1 MKKIILYFYLCF
13 IIGCSGYQPLLST
26 NNLKF
31 YVNNVENIEN
41 NKITKNL
48 IKKIKH
54 LRLKNEKK
62 REFNLKI
69 NSKRKLIIASKDA
82 KGDPLIYKMII
93 TTNLDVYENDEKI
106 GNIYLKE
113 NFSFKNNSDNFNL
126 SQYKMNIEENL
137 INKTSE
143 ELVLKLQT
151 M

>member
-31 YVNNVENIEN
+31 YVNDVENIGN

-69 NSKRKLIIASKDA
+69 NSKKKLIIASKDA

-106 GNIYLKE
+106 GKIYLKE
-113 NFSFKNNSDNFNL
+113 DFSFKNNSDNFNL

>member
-31 YVNNVENIEN
+31 YISEVENVEN

-69 NSKRKLIIASKDA
+69 NSKKKLIIASKDA

-106 GNIYLKE
+106 GKIYLKE
-113 NFSFKNNSDNFNL
+113 DFSFKNNSDNFNL

>member
-31 YVNNVENIEN
+31 YVNDVENIVN

-69 NSKRKLIIASKDA
+69 NSKKKLVIASKDA

-106 GNIYLKE
+106 GKIYLKE

>member
-31 YVNNVENIEN
+31 YVNDVENIGN

-69 NSKRKLIIASKDA
+69 NSKKKLIIASKDA

-106 GNIYLKE
+106 GKIYLKE
-113 NFSFKNNSDNFNL
+113 DFSFTHNSDNFNL

>member
-31 YVNNVENIEN
+31 YVNDVENIEN

-106 GNIYLKE
+106 GKIYLKE
-113 NFSFKNNSDNFNL
+113 DFSFKNNSDNFNL

>member
-31 YVNNVENIEN
+31 YVNDVENIGN

-69 NSKRKLIIASKDA
+69 NSKKKLIIASKDA

-106 GNIYLKE
+106 GKIYLQE
-113 NFSFKNNSDNFNL
+113 DFSFKNNSDNFNL

>member
-31 YVNNVENIEN
+31 YVNDVENIGN

-69 NSKRKLIIASKDA
+69 NSKKKLVIASKDA

-106 GNIYLKE
+106 GKIYLKE
-113 NFSFKNNSDNFNL
+113 DFSFKNNSDNFNL

>member
-31 YVNNVENIEN
+31 YVNDVENIGN
-41 NKITKNL
+41 NKITKKI

-62 REFNLKI
+62 KEFNLKI
-69 NSKRKLIIASKDA
+69 NSEKKLIIASKDA

-106 GNIYLKE
+106 GKIYLKE
-113 NFSFKNNSDNFNL
+113 DFSFKNNSDNFNL

>member
-31 YVNNVENIEN
+31 YVNDVENIGN
-41 NKITKNL
+41 NKITKKL

-62 REFNLKI
+62 KEFNLKI
-69 NSKRKLIIASKDA
+69 NSEKKLIIASKDA

-106 GNIYLKE
+106 GKIYLKE
-113 NFSFKNNSDNFNL
+113 DFSFKNNSDNFNL

>member
-31 YVNNVENIEN
+31 YVNDVENIGN
-41 NKITKNL
+41 NKITKKL

-62 REFNLKI
+62 KEFNLKKNI
-69 NSKRKLIIASKDA
+69 EKKLIIASKDA

-106 GNIYLKE
+106 GKIYLKE
-113 NFSFKNNSDNFNL
+113 DFSFKNNSDNFNL

>member
-31 YVNNVENIEN
+31 YVNDVENIGN

-69 NSKRKLIIASKDA
+69 NSKKKLIIASKDT

-106 GNIYLKE
+106 GKIYLKE
-113 NFSFKNNSDNFNL
+113 DFSFKNNSDNFNL

>member
-31 YVNNVENIEN
+31 YVNDVENIGN

-69 NSKRKLIIASKDA
+69 NSKKKLIIASKDA

-106 GNIYLKE
+106 GKIYLKE
-113 NFSFKNNSDNFNL
+113 DFSFKNNSDNFNL

-143 ELVLKLQT
+143 ELVLKLQAL
-151 M
+151 

>member
-31 YVNNVENIEN
+31 YVNDVENIGN

-69 NSKRKLIIASKDA
+69 NSKKKLIIASKDT

-106 GNIYLKE
+106 GKIYLQE
-113 NFSFKNNSDNFNL
+113 DFSFKNNSDNFNL